1 MASRRSGGGEREGG
15 GGSRKSPR
23 ISSRSI
29 AVDDE
34 ETMRWYVADIQ
45 HPMFGKEF
53 SDARAIKK
61 GTRVGDRCIIEVYP
75 LPPILALLFIFF
87 LNTLAKCLSLTA
99 RKAWSRTHKVFSHEV
114 RGGG

>member
-15 GGSRKSPR
+15 RKSPR
-23 ISSRSI
+23 ISSRTI
-29 AVDDE
+29 KVDDE

-45 HPMFGKEF
+45 HPMFGQEY

-75 LPPILALLFIFF
+75 LSLPSSRPALQFP
-87 LNTLAKCLSLTA
+87 NTLAKYLSLTA
-99 RKAWSRTHKVFSHEV
+99 
-114 RGGG
+114 G